1 MNRKVQRKKNH
12 IRSGTIAEKAMYLVE
27 ALDREPWSYIA
38 FTVTCAIIIVVCAL
52 AYNSVV
58 PAYQ

>member
-1 MNRKVQRKKNH
+1 MNTRTNR
-12 IRSGTIAEKAMYLVE
+12 ISSGSIAEKVMHLVE
-27 ALDREPWSYIA
+27 ALDREPWSYIVFA
-38 FTVTCAIIIVVCAL
+38 VTCSILMVICAL